1 MKLESGQNAA
11 LADQQIK
18 INVQLKPSSSALEL
32 DASAYLLAANGK
44 VLSDAGMVFFGQL
57 SALGGAVALD
67 VAARSFTIDLARVP
81 VDIQKIA
88 ITLTIDK
95 GNQRQQRFGMLENVE
110 LRCAGSSTAYEY
122 LLSTQSM
129 GETAVI
135 LAELYRRDASWKIRA
150 VGQGFVGGLGPLAR
164 HFGVDIS
171 DDPDAASNAAPPK
184 PAAAPPPIPPEPQA
198 PPPPAAA
205 PSMPPPPPAP
215 IRLEKITLEKRKPIS
230 LQKAGGAFGEIVVN
244 LNWSRA
250 QPGFFGAMKKAI
262 DLDLGCMIEL
272 QNGRKALV
280 QALGNAFGNYGEA
293 PFARLLA
300 DDRTGAA
307 VDGEFIKINGDSWSQ
322 IKRMLIFA
330 FIYEGAPSW
339 SKADG
344 VVSLKVPGQPELI
357 TRLDSHSDRH
367 TMCAVAGLENVAGAI
382 QVTKLVEYF
391 PAMLRWISNTGLGFV
406 GLRVVNKGQY
416 ARDHC
421 QFSATKRLLRDH
433 EPRLCERSE
442 AISSFSLAALRLL
455 HFVRN
460 DEVVRLYKS
469 ITYSFSSWR
478 ERSEAISS
486 FSRAALR
493 LLHCVRNDDAFFR
506 EVHGE
511 R

>member
-18 INVQLKPSSSALEL
+18 ISLQLKPSSSALEL

-67 VAARSFTIDLARVP
+67 VAARSFTVDLARVP
-81 VDIQKIA
+81 ADIQKIA
-88 ITLTIDK
+88 FTLTIDK
-95 GNQRQQRFGMLENVE
+95 GNQRQQRFGMLESLE
-110 LRCAGSSTAYEY
+110 LRCAGGSTAYEY
-122 LLSTQSM
+122 LLSTQGM
-129 GETAVI
+129 AETAVI
-135 LAELYRRDASWKIRA
+135 VAELYRRDANWKIRA

-171 DDPDAASNAAPPK
+171 DDPDAPSNGAPSNAAPAAPPK
-184 PAAAPPPIPPEPQA
+184 PAAAPPPIPPAPPQA
-198 PPPPAAA
+198 PPPTAAA
-205 PSMPPPPPAP
+205 PSISPPPPPPAP
-215 IRLEKITLEKRKPIS
+215 IRLDKITLEKRKPIS
-230 LQKAGGAFGEIVVN
+230 LQKPGGAFGEIIVN

-262 DLDLGCMIEL
+262 DLDIGCMIEL

-300 DDRTGAA
+300 DDRTGGA
-307 VDGEFIKINGDSWSQ
+307 VDGEFIKINGDMWSQ

-391 PAMLRWISNTGLGFV
+391 PSHVEMDEQYGFGFRWTAGS
-406 GLRVVNKGQY
+406 K
-416 ARDHC
+416 
-421 QFSATKRLLRDH
+421 
-433 EPRLCERSE
+433 
-442 AISSFSLAALRLL
+442 
-455 HFVRN
+455 
-460 DEVVRLYKS
+460 
-469 ITYSFSSWR
+469 
-478 ERSEAISS
+478 
-486 FSRAALR
+486 
-493 LLHCVRNDDAFFR
+493 
-506 EVHGE
+506 
-511 R
+511 